1 MVTKEHELKKIC
13 CFYVSEYHLE
23 MILLPYIKN
32 NLDKYKIL
40 IYTEENLLESVKLLL
55 ERINLSESEK
65 EKILKLNWAGDAL
78 KNETND
84 NVKKIIII
92 NGDINFIKKVNKQIE
107 KRKNL
112 NIVDCYK
119 VTDVN
124 PEISSIRDNYD
135 EILNTKK
142 I

>member
-65 EKILKLNWAGDAL
+65 EKILKLNWTGDAL
-78 KNETND
+78 KNEIDD
-84 NVKKIIII
+84 NAKKIIII
-92 NGDINFIKKVNKQIE
+92 NGDINFIKKVNKQFE

-124 PEISSIRDNYD
+124 LEISNIRDNYD